1 MTKNNKATEAGKS
14 IEATKAAKD
23 RELSTPE
30 QRVSGK
36 LHLSEK
42 FKTWASLFLDKSNPE
57 YWGNATKCALKV
69 YNTDK
74 YNSASCI
81 GYQNYRKLQFLGSEI
96 LEREG
101 FSLGKLLKIGVQKM
115 EEGSY
120 DDWEKFMEFI
130 GYFPRK
136 SKGE

>member
-14 IEATKAAKD
+14 IGATKEARDHKLTTLA
-23 RELSTPE
+23 

-36 LHLSEK
+36 LLLSEK
-42 FKTWASLFLDKSNPE
+42 FKTWASLFLDQSNRE
-57 YWGNATKCALKV
+57 YWRNATKCALKV

-101 FSLGKLLKIGVQKM
+101 FSLEKLLKIGAQKM

-130 GYFPRK
+130 GYFPRN